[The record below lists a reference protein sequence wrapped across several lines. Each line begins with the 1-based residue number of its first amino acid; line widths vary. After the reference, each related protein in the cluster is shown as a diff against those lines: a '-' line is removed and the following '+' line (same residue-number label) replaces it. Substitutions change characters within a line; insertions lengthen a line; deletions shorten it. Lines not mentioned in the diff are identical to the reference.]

1 MTSDAAIRS
10 LKSEISGQ
18 VLTPVDG
25 GFDAARAVFN
35 TMMRGRITR
44 GQWREVRTA
53 VAAEAQIRST
63 QCVPDEPERH
73 AGRVT
78 KFKGESSKW
87 ESKLEVHQWPQNR
100 PAVLRTYFSTLN
112 IPL

>member
-25 GFDAARAVFN
+25 GFDAACAVFN
-35 TMMRGRITR
+35 TMMRGRITC
-44 GQWREVRTA
+44 GLWREVRTA

-63 QCVPDEPERH
+63 QCVPDERERH

-78 KFKGESSKW
+78 EFKGEKF
-87 ESKLEVHQWPQNR
+87 KVGK
-100 PAVLRTYFSTLN
+100 
-112 IPL
+112 